1 MMMSRRLILSFLA
14 CLVLSTAQAQKFDLC
29 KMFRGIGRGDDVG
42 PVHTCKSVYG
52 TQWTLKT
59 DGYNATNFSDVV
71 LHMGTSSKKVG
82 FVEIESV
89 EAFDHV
95 ESVKVD
101 ALLRES
107 YTITIKA
114 GDTTIVYKKD
124 KADDNYVIHPFPV
137 NDVTGKISV
146 KFKFPNP
153 QTKQMY
159 LRSIE
164 VVTGLDDKE
173 NIKIPDEARNTVSCT
188 VNRTFSKDYW
198 NTICLPFD
206 VKAEDLQAI
215 FGNGN
220 LLREFTGNV
229 EGSTMIFSKVS
240 EIKAGKPYL
249 LKPAKTVDNPTF
261 TNVVFTAEK
270 SKSVN
275 DPTRIFSFVGTYD
288 PVELETDGTELF
300 LGDGDRLYKPSTSGN
315 RMNGMR
321 AFFRIRKS
329 SSASTKA
336 KYSIKFKDETTAVK
350 TIDTDMRPLHNRTY
364 TLLGIAV
371 DDTKPLSSGI
381 YIRNGKK
388 IYVRK

>member
-1 MMMSRRLILSFLA
+1 
-14 CLVLSTAQAQKFDLC
+14 
-29 KMFRGIGRGDDVG
+29 MFRGIGRGDDVG
-42 PVHTCKSVYG
+42 PVHICKPVYG

-59 DGYNATNFSDVV
+59 DGYNATNAGEIV

-89 EAFDHV
+89 ESFHHV

-101 ALLRES
+101 ANLKYS
-107 YTITIKA
+107 YTITVKV
-114 GDTTIVYKKD
+114 GDKTIDYRKD

-137 NDVTGKISV
+137 NGATGKVSV

-153 QTKQMY
+153 QKKQMY

-173 NIKIPDEARNTVSCT
+173 NIKIPDEARDTMSCT

-206 VKAEDLQAI
+206 VNKDDLNAK
-215 FGNGN
+215 FGTGK
-220 LLREFTGNV
+220 LLRTFTGEVKGN
-229 EGSTMIFSKVS
+229 TMIFGDAS

-249 LKPAKTVDNPTF
+249 LKPEETVKNPTF
-261 TNVVFTAEK
+261 TNVICTEK
-270 SKSVN
+270 TPHEVI
-275 DPTRIFSFVGTYD
+275 DPTEMFSFVGTYD
-288 PVELETDGTELF
+288 PKDLQTDGSELF

-329 SSASTKA
+329 SSASAKA
-336 KYSIKFKDETTAVK
+336 KYSIKFEDETTTVK
-350 TIDTDMRPLHNRTY
+350 TINTDRRPTANRTY
-364 TLLGIAV
+364 TLQGIAV
-371 DDTKPLSSGI
+371 DDSKPLLPGI
-381 YIRNGKK
+381 YIKNGKK

>member
-1 MMMSRRLILSFLA
+1 MMSRRLILSFLA

-42 PVHTCKSVYG
+42 DVHTCKSVYG

-59 DGYNATNFSDVV
+59 DGYNATNAGEIV

-89 EAFDHV
+89 ESFDHV
-95 ESVKVD
+95 ESIKVD
-101 ALLRES
+101 AYLKYS
-107 YTITIKA
+107 YTITVKV
-114 GDTTIVYKKD
+114 GDKTIDYSKD
-124 KADDNYVIHPFPV
+124 KADDKYVIHPFPA
-137 NDVTGKISV
+137 NGVTGKISV
-146 KFKFPNP
+146 TFKFPSP
-153 QTKQMY
+153 QMKQMY

-173 NIKIPDEARNTVSCT
+173 NIKIPDEARNTMSCT

-206 VKAEDLQAI
+206 VNKDDLNAK
-215 FGNGN
+215 FGTGK
-220 LLREFTGNV
+220 LLKMFTGKVKGN
-229 EGSTMIFSKVS
+229 TMIFNDTT
-240 EIKAGKPYL
+240 EIKAGEPYL
-249 LKPAKTVDNPTF
+249 LKPARTVDNPTF
-261 TNVVFTAEK
+261 TNVVCTEK
-270 SKSVN
+270 TSHVVK
-275 DPTRIFSFVGTYD
+275 DPTGMYSFVGTYD

-315 RMNGMR
+315 RMHGMR

-329 SSASTKA
+329 SSASAKA
-336 KYSIKFKDETTAVK
+336 KYSIRFEDETTTVK
-350 TIDTDMRPLHNRTY
+350 TINTDRRPLHNRTY

-371 DDTKPLSSGI
+371 DDTKPLPPGL
-381 YIRNGKK
+381 YIMNGKK

>member
-1 MMMSRRLILSFLA
+1 
-14 CLVLSTAQAQKFDLC
+14 
-29 KMFRGIGRGDDVG
+29 MFRGIGRGDDVG